1 MVRSAGDSTCS
12 KIVWKLAGL
21 AEAPAEAAALHSP
34 INIDRVYVEAPARL
48 HLDDGHEH
56 LAISQSGF
64 GDTVVWNPGGA
75 LCARLA
81 DLPPDGY
88 RSMLCVEAALI
99 DRPITLAPGQ
109 QWQGWQE
116 LRVLPAP

>member
-1 MVRSAGDSTCS
+1 MCSGTGGGNQLHDGAHGLQLTQSASLS
-12 KIVWKLAGL
+12 
-21 AEAPAEAAALHSP
+21 
-34 INIDRVYVEAPARL
+34 N
-48 HLDDGHEH
+48 
-56 LAISQSGF
+56 
-64 GDTVVWNPGGA
+64 TVVWNPGGA

-88 RSMLCVEAALI
+88 RSMLCVEAAQI